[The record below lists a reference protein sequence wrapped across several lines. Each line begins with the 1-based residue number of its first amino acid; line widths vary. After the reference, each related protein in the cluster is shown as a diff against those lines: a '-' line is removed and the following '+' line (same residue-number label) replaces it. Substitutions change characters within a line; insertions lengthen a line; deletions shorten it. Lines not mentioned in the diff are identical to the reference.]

1 MNKQDYRAV
10 LGERLKSFRED
21 RGVSLYAVAKKGGI
35 QIGQA
40 KAIESGNTNYT
51 IDVFLGYITGSDL
64 YVYFAEKGNA
74 ADMSDLVEL
83 IKKGVENDPI
93 E

>member
-1 MNKQDYRAV
+1 MGKQDYRAV

-21 RGVSLYAVAKKGGI
+21 RGISLYAVAKKGGI
-35 QIGQA
+35 QIGQV

-64 YVYFAEKGNA
+64 YMYFAEKDNTEEV
-74 ADMSDLVEL
+74 SDIEEL
-83 IKKGVENDPI
+83 AKKGLENDPMK
-93 E
+93 